1 MRKFYTWVVHHTT
14 LMLTVFLLAVS
25 LDYSVFLLH
34 RFEECQK
41 DIPDVREAMLEA
53 LCKSTS
59 SIASSGLTT
68 VIGFLA
74 LVFMRFRIGPDQGL
88 ALAKGVAI
96 SLITVFLFMPS
107 LLLKAEKLRRRL
119 RHRSFV
125 PDFTRFGKVV
135 RHAMLPLVIV
145 FLLVMVPSYLA
156 SNSNSFYYGSSY
168 IFGPETQLGAD
179 TEEIEEVFGKQ
190 ETFVLMVPKGSLPTQ
205 KALSEELN
213 TLLQITDII
222 SYVDT
227 VGMEVPKEYLDEE
240 ILSMLE
246 SEHYSRMVITAET
259 EPEGDDTFALIEQIR
274 VIADSYYPGETYL
287 AGNSVSS
294 YDLMDTVTADMMKV
308 NLIAIGAVF
317 AVLLLTI
324 ETAIWMNLS
333 FSYFWG
339 ATIFYIAY
347 LIISS
352 VQLGATVDYAIL
364 MTDRYRENWE
374 TLSKKNAVVQTIA
387 SVTVSIMTSGSVLAV
402 VGFLLGRFSSH
413 GILSRLGTFLGRGS
427 LISMFIVLFVLPGLL
442 YLCDRWIHKG
452 KKADEKQEEEVMV
465 K

>member
-25 LDYSVFLLH
+25 LDYLVFLLH

-74 LVFMRFRIGPDQGL
+74 LVFMRFRIGPDLGL

-119 RHRSFV
+119 RHRS
-125 PDFTRFGKVV
+125 
-135 RHAMLPLVIV
+135 
-145 FLLVMVPSYLA
+145 
-156 SNSNSFYYGSSY
+156 
-168 IFGPETQLGAD
+168 
-179 TEEIEEVFGKQ
+179 
-190 ETFVLMVPKGSLPTQ
+190 FVLMVPKGSLPTQ

-402 VGFLLGRFSSH
+402 VGFLLGHFSSH

>member
-74 LVFMRFRIGPDQGL
+74 LVFMRFRIGPDLGL
-88 ALAKGVAI
+88 ALAKGAAI

-213 TLLQITDII
+213 TLPQITDII

-274 VIADSYYPGETYL
+274 VIADSYLDE
-287 AGNSVSS
+287 S
-294 YDLMDTVTADMMKV
+294 
-308 NLIAIGAVF
+308 
-317 AVLLLTI
+317 VLLVFLGS
-324 ETAIWMNLS
+324 NDFLYRLS
-333 FSYFWG
+333 DHQFC
-339 ATIFYIAY
+339 
-347 LIISS
+347 S
-352 VQLGATVDYAIL
+352 VGCYGRLCNSD
-364 MTDRYRENWE
+364 DRP
-374 TLSKKNAVVQTIA
+374 LPGK
-387 SVTVSIMTSGSVLAV
+387 SGNFEQKECSCADDC
-402 VGFLLGRFSSH
+402 VGNRIHYDFRQRTGCGRFSFGSFLLAWNFVPV
-413 GILSRLGTFLGRGS
+413 GNLPGKRRLHRRASGRSFWACSEDKKRRKGS
-427 LISMFIVLFVLPGLL
+427 VSQVAEKWKFVL
-442 YLCDRWIHKG
+442 
-452 KKADEKQEEEVMV
+452 
-465 K
+465 